1 MSPAIGQQA
10 PDFLLH
16 DTQKNAVRLS
26 ELKGQLVVLLF
37 FPAAFTSVCT
47 KELCRFR
54 DSISQYNDINA
65 KVFGIS
71 VDMPYSLKEYA
82 KQQQLNFPLLSDFN
96 KEAINAYGVSFNEFS
111 GWMNGVA
118 KRAAF
123 VIDANGIVRYAEVL
137 ENAGLEPDYFA
148 IDETLRQLNESVQSE
163 A

>member
-1 MSPAIGQQA
+1 MYPVIGQTA

-26 ELKGQLVVLLF
+26 ELKGQPVVLLF

-47 KELCRFR
+47 RELCRFR
-54 DSISQYNDINA
+54 DSITQYNDINA

-71 VDMPYSLKEYA
+71 VDMPYSLKEYG

-96 KEAINAYGVSFNEFS
+96 KEAINAYGISFDNFS

-123 VIDANGIVRYAEVL
+123 VIDANGLIQYSEVL
-137 ENAGLEPDYFA
+137 EDAGLEPNYDA
-148 IDETLRQLNESVQSE
+148 IDETLNKLNEPARS
-163 A
+163 